1 MRAFVGVVLGALV
14 LGSTL
19 GGSETISQAVNLEK
33 RGEAAEARTLLQ
45 RAARNPAADA
55 ETLTAYAEFLDR
67 YHDPETRPAYEKALA
82 ALESAGSPEK
92 RSAIA
97 RRLVL

>member
-45 RAARNPAADA
+45 RAARNPAALIA
-55 ETLTAYAEFLDR
+55 N
-67 YHDPETRPAYEKALA
+67 TRNFQPGLP
-82 ALESAGSPEK
+82 SAW
-92 RSAIA
+92 
-97 RRLVL
+97 L